1 MHFGRNH
8 WISGMKSAAS
18 LRWWMQD
25 WNAELS
31 RDEEYLLASEVADAG
46 CVILSRSQLVSET
59 QQKETV
65 AHINRSMELVKC
77 SRRFGQEIMS
87 KDWDH
92 LTDVDFEQIKNS
104 GYVMEDFAKLE
115 FQKEAVFSSLSFLNL
130 QMDEKKL
137 KKIVEQLFASTEA
150 GEVLRVKGFWQQRG
164 TVDGVKCYS
173 PQYDSWSGDGGAAG
187 VDRHRRGFF
196 PGM

>member
-1 MHFGRNH
+1 MRFGRNPLDQ
-8 WISGMKSAAS
+8 WYEIGSVIAVVDAGLESG
-18 LRWWMQD
+18 
-25 WNAELS
+25 LS

-77 SRRFGQEIMS
+77 SRRFGQEIIS

-104 GYVMEDFAKLE
+104 GYVMETLQTGISEGGSIFFSE
-115 FQKEAVFSSLSFLNL
+115 FFEL
-130 QMDEKKL
+130 
-137 KKIVEQLFASTEA
+137 T
-150 GEVLRVKGFWQQRG
+150 
-164 TVDGVKCYS
+164 DG
-173 PQYDSWSGDGGAAG
+173 
-187 VDRHRRGFF
+187 
-196 PGM
+196 